1 MLLRR
6 KPTAPGEALDLCLA
20 DFGCSQYVDR
30 SGRASS
36 SPGTPLFAAPEV
48 MFKRNGLEADL
59 WSAGVLVR
67 GGYQRSCCVHAYRQ
81 ATRWGAT
88 AAVGLVCHVMP

>member
-6 KPTAPGEALDLCLA
+6 KPAPGEPLDLCLA
-20 DFGCSQYVDR
+20 DFGCSQYVDS
-30 SGRASS
+30 SGRAVS

-59 WSAGVLVR
+59 WSAGVLVSAVASL
-67 GGYQRSCCVHAYRQ
+67 QTCCVERLG
-81 ATRWGAT
+81 WPE
-88 AAVGLVCHVMP
+88 AVSAFVVSVG